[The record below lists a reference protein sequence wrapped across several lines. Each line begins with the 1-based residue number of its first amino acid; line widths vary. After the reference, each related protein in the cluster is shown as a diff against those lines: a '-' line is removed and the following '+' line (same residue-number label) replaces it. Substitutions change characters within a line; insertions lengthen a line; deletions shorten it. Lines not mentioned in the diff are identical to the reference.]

1 MAEQDAESFAGEGDV
16 ELLKFPTP
24 TPTMVYCKHNS
35 NLMTSCAH
43 HSHYTM
49 LQRYW
54 QLYIVVY
61 VIYVFSTCM
70 HSSTTAGTW
79 PRPLAAYCE
88 HSSCS
93 HPTSHSAV

>member
-49 LQRYW
+49 LQ
-54 QLYIVVY
+54 
-61 VIYVFSTCM
+61 
-70 HSSTTAGTW
+70 
-79 PRPLAAYCE
+79 
-88 HSSCS
+88 
-93 HPTSHSAV
+93 